1 MAYYYSKTVN
11 LGFDEAVSSV
21 TQALKLDLS

>member
-11 LGFDEAVSSV
+11 LDFDEAVSSV
-21 TQALKLDLS
+21 TQALKLNLS